1 MLTKRWRS
9 RSSSLVS
16 TKPDIRLHPG
26 TTFLLTASQA
36 RLLSWQNFWQ
46 KTQGWWITLGTM
58 MRTIPRTK
66 MLEASDIFIV
76 CRWQQR
82 GSDTRSWS
90 ALHGQVPLF
99 LYLSYFCFLVYFCL
113 WNQAENLVR
122 PTVLENILNDL
133 FHVFRY
139 ETCSNLRQ
147 VKRHLISSH
156 PHLFTSVIIN
166 CQDKTHMKTTLHRHL
181 TSCC

>member
-1 MLTKRWRS
+1 M
-9 RSSSLVS
+9 
-16 TKPDIRLHPG
+16 
-26 TTFLLTASQA
+26 
-36 RLLSWQNFWQ
+36 
-46 KTQGWWITLGTM
+46 ITLGTM

-66 MLEASDIFIV
+66 MFEASDIFIFAGDSNEAQILEAGRRYMDRLLYFHI
-76 CRWQQR
+76 CRILWF
-82 GSDTRSWS
+82 W
-90 ALHGQVPLF
+90 
-99 LYLSYFCFLVYFCL
+99 CFLRKFLVHFCV
-113 WNQAENLVR
+113 WNEAENLFR